1 MTRSAVPSMVLALLL
16 AVAALFT
23 HPAVAAPARQGVTA
37 ARPVVATDQG
47 RLAGRADGRAE
58 EFLGVPYAAPPVAD
72 LRFRPPRQPGRWA
85 GTREATRPAPA
96 CVQFLPVGL
105 SDPEY
110 VSEDCLYLD
119 VYRPRHS
126 RPGDRLPVL
135 FWIHGGAFLIGTGTQ
150 FGGRTMADLTGS
162 VVVSVNY
169 RLGQLGYLA
178 APELTRQNALG
189 SGSYGLM
196 DQIAALE
203 WTRDN
208 IAAFGGNPENITL
221 WGQSAGSASVCAALS
236 SPRAAGLFSR
246 AVLQS
251 GPCSLMRAPGS
262 AQAAEAAGDFASAAG
277 CAEPATRAAC
287 LRTVPAADLV
297 AAGRSRPTAG
307 PAFGDRLLPAQ
318 PYEAIA
324 SGRWNKV
331 PVLIGSTKAEAKFF
345 VAGSDP
351 YLTAQEYTD
360 RIDALYGPAAQ
371 EVLARYPVAGHP
383 TPFDALSAV
392 LTDSTFACATLS
404 TARAFAEQVPTY
416 VYEFDD
422 PRSPALLGAQ
432 PPGVDMA
439 NAHSAELAYVHDF
452 GLTDRPLTAAQT
464 AFADDMK
471 RRWGAFARTGDPHLA
486 GAPRWPRTLG
496 RYTVLTLAPEGTRTS
511 TNFAADHRCDFW
523 SRHQPAGTVVA
534 GGTPTAGPA
543 SPPRRLATQL
553 VRPVRQA
560 GAS

>member
-1 MTRSAVPSMVLALLL
+1 MTRSIVPSMAPALLL
-16 AVAALFT
+16 TVAALFT
-23 HPAVAAPARQGVTA
+23 HPAAAAPARQDVTA
-37 ARPVVATDQG
+37 AHPVVTTDQG
-47 RLAGRADGRAE
+47 RLAGRVNGRAE

-72 LRFRPPRQPGRWA
+72 LRFRPPRQAGRWT

-105 SDPEY
+105 SDPDH

-119 VYRPRHS
+119 VYRPRHA

-135 FWIHGGAFLIGTGTQ
+135 FWIHGGAFLMGTGTQ
-150 FGGRTMADLTGS
+150 FGGRTMADLTDS

-196 DQIAALE
+196 DQIAALN

-208 IAAFGGNPENITL
+208 IAAFGGSPADITL
-221 WGQSAGSASVCAALS
+221 WGQSAGSASICAVLG

-251 GPCSLMRAPGS
+251 GPCSLIRAPGS
-262 AQAAEAAGDFASAAG
+262 AEAAEAAGDFAAAAG
-277 CAEPATRAAC
+277 CPEPATRAAC
-287 LRTVPAADLV
+287 LRTAPAADLI
-297 AAGRSRPTAG
+297 AAARTRPTAG
-307 PAFGDRLLPAQ
+307 PAFGDRLLPTE

-331 PVLIGSTKAEAKFF
+331 PVLIGSNQAEARFF
-345 VAGSDP
+345 VAGTHP
-351 YLTAQEYTD
+351 YLTAREYTD
-360 RIDALYGPAAQ
+360 RINATYGPAAQ

-392 LTDSTFACATLS
+392 LTDSTFACHTLS
-404 TARAFAEQVPTY
+404 TARTFATQVPTY

-422 PRSPALLGAQ
+422 PQSPALLGAQ

-452 GLTDRPLTAAQT
+452 SLTDRPLTAEQT

-471 RRWGAFARTGDPHLA
+471 RRWAAFARTGDPNLA
-486 GAPRWPRTLG
+486 GSTHWPRTLG
-496 RYTVLTLAPEGTRTS
+496 RYTVLTLSPEDTRTS
-511 TNFAADHRCDFW
+511 TTFAADHQCDFW
-523 SRHQPAGTVVA
+523 SRHRPAGTA
-534 GGTPTAGPA
+534 AQ
-543 SPPRRLATQL
+543 R
-553 VRPVRQA
+553 
-560 GAS
+560 

>member
-1 MTRSAVPSMVLALLL
+1 MTRSIVPSVALALVL

-23 HPAVAAPARQGVTA
+23 HPAVAAPSRQGVAT

-47 RLAGRADGRAE
+47 RIAGQVNGRAE
-58 EFLGVPYAAPPVAD
+58 EFLGVPYAAPPVDD
-72 LRFRPPRQPGRWA
+72 LRFRPPRPAARWS
-85 GTREATRPAPA
+85 GTREATRQAPA

-135 FWIHGGAFLIGTGTQ
+135 LWNHGGAFVIGTGTQ

-162 VVVSVNY
+162 IVVSVNY

-178 APELTRQNALG
+178 APELTRENGLG

-196 DQIAALE
+196 DQIAALN

-208 IAAFGGNPENITL
+208 IAAFGGNPANITL
-221 WGQSAGSASVCAALS
+221 WGQSAGSASVCAMLS

-251 GPCSLMRAPGS
+251 GPCTLLRAPGS
-262 AQAAEAAGDFASAAG
+262 AQAAEAAGDFAAAAG
-277 CAEPATRAAC
+277 CPDPATRAAC
-287 LRTVPAADLV
+287 LRTVPATDLI
-297 AAGRSRPTAG
+297 AAARTRTSAG
-307 PAFGDRLLPAQ
+307 PAYGDGLLPIQ
-318 PYEAIA
+318 PSEAIA

-331 PVLIGSTKAEAKFF
+331 PVMIGSTRAEAKFF
-345 VAGSDP
+345 LAGTHP
-351 YLTAQEYTD
+351 YLTAWEYTD
-360 RIDALYGPAAQ
+360 QINATYGPAAPQ
-371 EVLARYPVAGHP
+371 VLARYPVAGYP
-383 TPFDALSAV
+383 TPFDAMSAV
-392 LTDSTFACATLS
+392 VTDSTFACHTLD
-404 TARAFAEQVPTY
+404 TARSFASQVPTY

-422 PRSPALLGAQ
+422 PRSPTLLGVQ

-452 GLTDRPLTAAQT
+452 SLTDRPLTAEQR
-464 AFADDMK
+464 AFADDIK
-471 RRWGAFARTGDPHLA
+471 RRWGAFARTGDPNIP
-486 GAPRWPRTLG
+486 GATRWPATLG
-496 RYTVLTLAPEGTRTS
+496 RHTVLTLNPERTRTS
-511 TNFAADHRCDFW
+511 TTFAADHQCGFW
-523 SRHQPAGTVVA
+523 AGA
-534 GGTPTAGPA
+534 A
-543 SPPRRLATQL
+543 SPGN
-553 VRPVRQA
+553 
-560 GAS
+560 GADGGKGKRS